1 MLTQVDNCHQ
11 WRTMKLQQGNCRTR
25 KTPSMQYRFN
35 LRSAYEYTLHIQ
47 YQTMLQTIHAQVRI
61 RIYVIHTILDHV
73 IEHQRIGQDPN
84 YTFYNI
90 VRQCY
95 RIVCMYSLC
104 ALFVLYPLRHETTL
118 IVKYKYNVVDNFV
131 IKIFLTSKSLAKKI
145 LFLDKTSNY
154 HGTFSLYFL
163 YNSYI

>member
-73 IEHQRIGQDPN
+73 IEHQCIGQHTN
-84 YTFYNI
+84 IRYTYNT
-90 VRQCY
+90 RPCY
-95 RIVCMYSLC
+95 RTSMDRSAYEYTLHIQYQTMLQNINAQVRIRTKRFTTSLGKAIELYVCFHCVHYLSSTHC
-104 ALFVLYPLRHETTL
+104 VTKPL
-118 IVKYKYNVVDNFV
+118 
-131 IKIFLTSKSLAKKI
+131 
-145 LFLDKTSNY
+145 
-154 HGTFSLYFL
+154 
-163 YNSYI
+163 